1 MIPSMIDA
9 KLKSDDDVIIAR
21 TPESARSWSQA
32 HPCNLRG
39 TPSGCQ
45 GYTRGSY
52 TPQQVK
58 FTRFFK
64 VGHIKRLQHGIRDI
78 QSGKLPRR
86 LLHPTC
92 GVMSQKV
99 DSVSSMISTTSTY
112 SRMSQSSACSSSY
125 HGAAAL
131 TVPPCDLPHI
141 QISNTDMDDSNL
153 GISSEEVFD
162 PGAKMSPRN
171 HP

>member
-1 MIPSMIDA
+1 MILLIKENFFNIRLIKNVKIL
-9 KLKSDDDVIIAR
+9 KL
-21 TPESARSWSQA
+21 T
-32 HPCNLRG
+32 L
-39 TPSGCQ
+39 
-45 GYTRGSY
+45 
-52 TPQQVK
+52 
-58 FTRFFK
+58 K

-125 HGAAAL
+125 HGAGGL

-162 PGAKMSPRN
+162 PGAQIPPRN
-171 HP
+171 HH